1 MVERRVN
8 TMAEAENT
16 QLIKDAYAAFQRS
29 DIAAILNLCDE
40 NVEWQ
45 GVIGTEGVLPQ
56 SGLRRGHAQ
65 VAEFFKQVAETTDF
79 VSFEPREFVAQGDKV
94 VALGSYSARMK
105 PSGQDYS
112 SDWVML
118 FTVRNGKVAAFREF
132 SDSAQLVRAYKGESA
147 TAY

>member
-1 MVERRVN
+1 
-8 TMAEAENT
+8 MAEAENT

-94 VALGSYSARMK
+94 VALGSYSAKMK
-105 PSGQDYS
+105 PSGQSYS

-132 SDSAQLVRAYKGESA
+132 SDSAQLVRAYKGEAA
-147 TAY
+147 TVY